1 MLTKYEFVLFWEKG
15 VGVNVRSGDKYY
27 KHPY

>member
-1 MLTKYEFVLFWEKG
+1 MLTKYEFPLFLKKG
-15 VGVNVRSGDKYY
+15 VGVNVRSGDKYC